1 MKIII
6 FTLLLITSTLVF
18 SQSLKGMIDTVISH
32 KPTFTQDAYY
42 QKSKWN
48 DGLAEYLIEHS
59 NADISI
65 TGYQYLLPTYTN
77 IFVHSELEEK
87 WSIQDMAN
95 DINRMVKLDQLSPF
109 GLSIALKVCVEYF
122 EITKSHC
129 DIELILKKQKELE
142 PNNAYVYL
150 YPIQESVE
158 TEDSKKLEVLLQ
170 QMAQTKF
177 IEIFDYTHEKLD
189 SVIDEYYKNNPF
201 GTAFL
206 EFKKNQLDDS
216 TEFSEQKK
224 QEMLENLREY
234 LLLEEKINF
243 QIALEIPSFKPMVDT
258 CKSNLNYQKSCL
270 AIANILIPNKD
281 IISVFIGHVIKTE
294 ILKKT
299 NQEEFLVA
307 EAEHQKYR
315 DEYDCISNLN
325 KLYNPDENFDQELYE
340 IISKEQRNNGSLAFL
355 TKQTKLYYLKELKL
369 GNTQIMNPK
378 DCFSN

>member
-1 MKIII
+1 MKII
-6 FTLLLITSTLVF
+6 TLILILLSTTTVLP
-18 SQSLKGMIDTVISH
+18 QSLKGMIDIAVSQES
-32 KPTFTQDAYY
+32 QDTYY

-65 TGYQYLLPTYTN
+65 TGYHYLLPTYTN
-77 IFVHSELEEK
+77 MFVHSELEEK
-87 WSIQDMAN
+87 WSSQDMVN

-109 GLSIALKVCVEYF
+109 GLSIALKICVEHF
-122 EITKSHC
+122 EITKPHC
-129 DIELILKKQKELE
+129 DIELILIKQKKLE

-170 QMAQTKF
+170 QMAQAKF

-224 QEMLENLREY
+224 EEMLENLREY

-243 QIALEIPSFKPMVDT
+243 QMALETPSFKPMVET
-258 CKSNLNYQKSCL
+258 CKNNLKYQKLCL
-270 AIANILIPNKD
+270 DISNILIPNKD
-281 IISVFIGHVIKTE
+281 IISVLIGHVIKTE

-315 DEYDCISNLN
+315 NEYDCISNLN
-325 KLYNPDENFDQELYE
+325 KSLNPNENFDQEVYE
-340 IISKEQRNNGSLAFL
+340 IASKEQRDNGTLAFIA
-355 TKQTKLYYLKELKL
+355 KQTELYYLKELKL
-369 GNTQIMNPK
+369 GNTQLKNPK
-378 DCFSN
+378 DCFNN